1 MFCYNKMNNRE
12 FNSFS
17 KNLNTYKNFVPA
29 TTLKKLSNRVK
40 SRRLEPGNAL
50 VKAYN
55 QASVNYKEKTWKFY
69 GSLLKSTGVKY
80 ATNSN
85 FRKIVSNA
93 MSQLPKQPP
102 CIPHEG
108 GKSGIRKSGEAIAKM
123 CGSFCVRRAQGVG
136 RTAKSIVGL
145 GTKNTRVE
153 QIRNRVRTGVLNNL
167 VQNNKNNMRSIINN
181 MPEKQLRKL
190 AKEKQ
195 VKIPNNLNKLRKSAR
210 VYNTRS
216 KINTISKNQFRNLA
230 RDRQVTLARA

>member
-1 MFCYNKMNNRE
+1 MNNRE

-55 QASVNYKEKTWKFY
+55 QASVSYKKKTYEFY
-69 GSLLKSTGVKY
+69 ASLVKSSTVKIL
-80 ATNSN
+80 TNRD
-85 FRKIVSNA
+85 FRKRVRNA
-93 MSQLPKQPP
+93 MSQAPIQPP
-102 CIPHEG
+102 CIPYEG
-108 GKSGIRKSGEAIAKM
+108 GKSGIRKTGEAIAKM

-145 GTKNTRVE
+145 GRKNTRVE
-153 QIRNRVRTGVLNNL
+153 QIRNRVRTGVLNSL

-181 MPEKQLRKL
+181 MPENQLRKL
-190 AKEKQ
+190 AREKQ
-195 VKIPNNLNKLRKSAR
+195 VKIPKNLNKP
-210 VYNTRS
+210 
-216 KINTISKNQFRNLA
+216 
-230 RDRQVTLARA
+230 

>member
-1 MFCYNKMNNRE
+1 MNNRE
-12 FNSFS
+12 YISFN

-29 TTLKKLSNRVK
+29 TTLKFLSNRVK
-40 SRRLEPGNAL
+40 SGNLKPGNAL

-55 QASVNYKEKTWKFY
+55 QASVNYKEKTYKFY

-80 ATNSN
+80 ATNGN

-123 CGSFCVRRAQGVG
+123 CGSFCVRRTQSVG
-136 RTAKSIVGL
+136 RAAKSMVGL

-153 QIRNRVRTGVLNNL
+153 QIRNRVSTGVLKNVVPKN
-167 VQNNKNNMRSIINN
+167 QNNTRSRINN
-181 MPEKQLRKL
+181 MSEKQLRTL
-190 AKEKQ
+190 AGDRG
-195 VKIPNNLNKLRKSAR
+195 VKINTTLNKLRKFTR

-216 KINTISKNQFRNLA
+216 KKNTISENQFGNLA
-230 RDRQVTLARA
+230 RDRKVNLEIK